1 MSIKKDFF
9 APWALGLGATR
20 RAAML
25 LLVMMLTTATAWAD
39 NINVETAAGFGTLT
53 DGKYTLVNGNTYTLT
68 GNINTDGYIYVPEG
82 VTATIDLAGHTIDRG
97 LTSAD
102 NNGTVIIVAGT
113 LTITDSGTDGKIQG
127 GYDGYAEH
135 GFYVSGVEVQNGAT
149 FNLQGGTL
157 VGRNQVYDYTVA
169 VYDNG
174 SFTMTGGK
182 ITEGWT
188 GVQAGGNV
196 TLTGGEISGNSNRGV
211 LVDKN
216 FSISGNPVITGNT
229 NSNVYLAARETT
241 INITGALTEGAN
253 IGITA
258 PRPTDNSPVTVTS
271 GYGTYNSEPVS
282 TYFSLDNN
290 GQIQISPHDYMTVVM
305 GWNEDK
311 TEIAV
316 GTALYTV
323 NFDMN
328 GHGDAIDAVSLL
340 SGYKVAE
347 PTKPTADDWFF
358 VGWFTDDACTSQ
370 WNFNNAVTSNMTL
383 HALWTQEAVYSFT
396 LPEKMVIVSTTNAPV
411 GGKYPVGTVIK
422 FKVSSADYV
431 VDGDVSD
438 GTNTLTPD
446 GDGNYTITMGDADI
460 TITATIKKA
469 VEPNKTLSGSE
480 NYKAQNGDVLTGSTS
495 GTVTIASGANVTLS
509 DVTITGGIVCAGTA
523 EITLVGTNSVTAGFG
538 KAGIQVGGSDTKL
551 TIKGN
556 GSLTAN
562 GGGDSAGI
570 GLSRAWTVDATG
582 GDIVIEGGNITATG
596 DGMGAGIG
604 TGVCWDGD
612 SDKTARLG
620 NITIKGGTVRAIGG
634 TNNGNGIGKGHA
646 YVHGHAVVET
656 ITIYDTIDKV
666 DASSISESVT
676 YMHVE
681 NETETDVTA
690 NKSDY
695 FTITEDGNRRVIE
708 PKDDTDYTITI
719 ANGIEHGT
727 LTGAATAKYTEKVTI
742 TATPAFGYRFSRLVV
757 KDAQNNA
764 VASTD
769 NSFFMP
775 KSDVTV
781 SAVFEQGT
789 HGTTEFAWGYQG
801 DYYQGFVTEATIY
814 DGVTTVNLQQG
825 KEYNIGK
832 DYHEDEPG
840 KGHYENTFRLDEDP
854 YTEGR
859 NIPYSGGTGS
869 FMMGGYGKFRLN
881 GDAGYYDITMTD
893 VGNGKWN
900 VSILKTAGQMDVVPD
915 QTYTGSEIKPEP
927 LVIAGSLSLTKGTDY
942 TYSYMNNTDEGTQAK
957 VTVNFLGD
965 YAWLGSV
972 ERTFNI
978 ICEHTI
984 TYDLAGG
991 TVATENPTTY
1001 TIVSGDITL
1010 TTPTREGY
1018 TFTGWTGT
1026 DLTEPTMTVTIASGS
1041 TGDRQYTATWTMTW
1055 ANVKAA
1061 LQAGQSVTLANDVT
1075 RVNSECIEPS
1085 GTVTLDLNGYT
1096 IDGGTTQTNPLFR
1109 IDNGVSLT
1117 ITDSQT
1123 GGNLCNAGQNA
1134 TVSVNEGGSLTLAGG
1149 TINAQASGVFMW
1161 GGNFNMTGG
1170 TITGGSSNG
1179 VYLNGDN
1186 VSFTM
1191 TGGTIT
1197 CNEVGVG
1204 VNSANA
1210 TFIVSGNVNITG
1222 NTMKD
1227 VNLKYSGS
1235 NFNPI
1240 MIGGKLASTARIGVY
1255 TDLTDTNIEAN
1266 QTLVFTDGLKDKG
1279 TRENFVRNNV
1289 GSSSLFLANLE
1300 SGEMAFSRP
1309 FMLHVPDNVT
1319 VNELTTQTPLNY
1331 NVGCG
1336 DVVTLLYGADNVSSG
1351 CSLRYIV
1358 PNGAITYLGAIDAQ
1372 GKCAEFT
1379 MPGSNMT
1386 ITRAADNNYSFGG
1399 ITLKETFINGNSQGQ
1414 DATFDGSSQVTIDI
1428 PENIAVNSVTYN
1440 RTFTMDK
1447 PSTVMLPFSKDVGEI
1462 SGGTF
1467 YTFGGVEKK
1476 NNKWE
1481 ATMNAV
1487 TVSLTANT
1495 PYLFVPAGTSLT
1507 FTGGATLNTTGGGN
1521 SLASD
1526 TEGWEFHGT
1535 YSNKVWDE
1543 VETHDYGFAATSG
1556 TSADDK
1562 SVEAGQFVHLTTGAS
1577 AKPMR
1582 CYLSYVGS
1590 NTPNAGSNDNLV
1602 LTLPKHFKILS
1613 VDGQPYT
1620 GNGQD
1625 LSKGSTIVIEL
1636 EAGYK
1641 ATNVEATEDPIVE
1654 PEPIDV
1660 PLWGN
1665 EID

>member
-1 MSIKKDFF
+1 MSIKKDIF
-9 APWALGLGATR
+9 APWSKGLGATR
-20 RAAML
+20 RAAAL
-25 LLVMMLTTATAWAD
+25 LLVMMLTTATAWA
-39 NINVETAAGFGTLT
+39 T
-53 DGKYTLVNGNTYTLT
+53 D
-68 GNINTDGYIYVPEG
+68 
-82 VTATIDLAGHTIDRG
+82 
-97 LTSAD
+97 
-102 NNGTVIIVAGT
+102 
-113 LTITDSGTDGKIQG
+113 
-127 GYDGYAEH
+127 
-135 GFYVSGVEVQNGAT
+135 
-149 FNLQGGTL
+149 
-157 VGRNQVYDYTVA
+157 
-169 VYDNG
+169 
-174 SFTMTGGK
+174 
-182 ITEGWT
+182 
-188 GVQAGGNV
+188 
-196 TLTGGEISGNSNRGV
+196 
-211 LVDKN
+211 
-216 FSISGNPVITGNT
+216 
-229 NSNVYLAARETT
+229 
-241 INITGALTEGAN
+241 
-253 IGITA
+253 
-258 PRPTDNSPVTVTS
+258 
-271 GYGTYNSEPVS
+271 
-282 TYFSLDNN
+282 
-290 GQIQISPHDYMTVVM
+290 
-305 GWNEDK
+305 
-311 TEIAV
+311 
-316 GTALYTV
+316 
-323 NFDMN
+323 
-328 GHGDAIDAVSLL
+328 
-340 SGYKVAE
+340 
-347 PTKPTADDWFF
+347 
-358 VGWFTDDACTSQ
+358 
-370 WNFNNAVTSNMTL
+370 
-383 HALWTQEAVYSFT
+383 
-396 LPEKMVIVSTTNAPV
+396 
-411 GGKYPVGTVIK
+411 
-422 FKVSSADYV
+422 
-431 VDGDVSD
+431 
-438 GTNTLTPD
+438 
-446 GDGNYTITMGDADI
+446 
-460 TITATIKKA
+460 
-469 VEPNKTLSGSE
+469 KTLSGSE
-480 NYKAQNGDVLTGSTS
+480 SYTAQNGDVLTGSTS
-495 GTVTIASGANVTLS
+495 GTVTIADNANITLNNA
-509 DVTITGGIVCAGTA
+509 TISGGIVCDGSAT
-523 EITLVGTNSVTAGFG
+523 ITLVGTNSVTGFSRFDSNINAYRYT
-538 KAGIQVGGSDTKL
+538 AGIQIGGDGTTL
-551 TIKGN
+551 TINGD

-562 GGGDSAGI
+562 GAQYAAGI
-570 GLSRAWTVDATG
+570 GLNGAFNVTEDVIG
-582 GDIVIEGGNITATG
+582 GNIVINGGNITANG
-596 DGMGAGIG
+596 GVGAAGIG
-604 TGVCWDGD
+604 AGFTKDNSNSSERKAIV
-612 SDKTARLG
+612 G
-620 NITIKGGTVRAIGG
+620 NITIKGGTVTAVGVTAVG
-634 TNNGNGIGKGHA
+634 GNGADGIGAGDNIYNA
-646 YVHGHAVVET
+646 TYQIGTV
-656 ITIYDTIDKV
+656 TIYDDIDKV

-676 YMHVE
+676 YIHVE

-695 FTITEDGNRRVIE
+695 FTITEDGDRRVIA

-727 LTGAATAKYTEKVTI
+727 LTGAATAKYMEKVTI
-742 TATPAFGYRFSRLVV
+742 TATPALGYRFSRLVV
-757 KDAQNNA
+757 RDAQNNA
-764 VASTD
+764 VESTG
-769 NSFFMP
+769 NTFLMP
-775 KSDVTV
+775 KSNVTV
-781 SAVFEQGT
+781 SAVFEQGV
-789 HGTTEFAWGYQG
+789 HGTTEFTWRYSTGPNPT
-801 DYYQGFVTEATIY
+801 DEVRETIN
-814 DGVTTVNLQQG
+814 DGVTTVNIQETGQNVYTG
-825 KEYNIGK
+825 TSYTIQK
-832 DYHEDEPG
+832 
-840 KGHYENTFRLDEDP
+840 YEGYTNYRLDNNED
-854 YTEGR
+854 GQA
-859 NIPYSGGTGS
+859 IPFTGTGEFVQNQS
-869 FMMGGYGKFRLN
+869 PTAFYVTDNNELGF
-881 GDAGYYDITMTD
+881 YDITMTD
-893 VGNGKWN
+893 VGNGKWS
-900 VSILKTAGQMDVVPD
+900 VSILKTVAVMDAVPD
-915 QTYTGSEIKPEP
+915 QTYTGSAITPEP
-927 LVIAGSLSLTKGTDY
+927 TVIAGSLNLTKNTDY

-1085 GTVTLDLNGYT
+1085 GTVTLDLNGNT

-1319 VNELTTQTPLNY
+1319 VNELTTQTPPNY

-1358 PNGAITYLGAIDAQ
+1358 PNGAITYLGAVDAQ

-1428 PENIAVNSVTYN
+1428 PENIAVNSVDYN
-1440 RTFTMDK
+1440 RAFTMDK

-1521 SLASD
+1521 CETAESGSHW
-1526 TEGWEFHGT
+1526 TFKGT
-1535 YSNKVWDE
+1535 YEYMKWTTDTSDPDYNAE
-1543 VETHDYGFAATSG
+1543 REAEIGRAYGFAGVAKTDIEVG
-1556 TSADDK
+1556 D
-1562 SVEAGQFVHLTTGAS
+1562 FVRVANGA
-1577 AKPMR
+1577 KIRPMS
-1582 CYLSYVGS
+1582 CYLLWNDIPNSANARSFTRGAAATEEELPQRITVRLVGS
-1590 NTPNAGSNDNLV
+1590 NGEV
-1602 LTLPKHFKILS
+1602 
-1613 VDGQPYT
+1613 T
-1620 GNGQD
+1620 GIGTIDNGQFFDEQSGKAERTIDNYADADGWYD
-1625 LSKGSTIVIEL
+1625 LQGRKLSCKPTKSGLYINNGKKIVIE
-1636 EAGYK
+1636 
-1641 ATNVEATEDPIVE
+1641 
-1654 PEPIDV
+1654 
-1660 PLWGN
+1660 
-1665 EID
+1665 